1 MRANTI
7 QAQITSLQNQ
17 LSKYTIEDTQ
27 HLTGVVIRLEGKKKT
42 LIDYMLDGTITKEDY
57 KLKMAEIDNELNN
70 TKTLIQDI
78 QSNNTTT
85 KYEVQRLKE
94 LKHKVLKTAIN
105 KQYDFKTVCKMIK
118 QIIVN
123 YNILTI
129 VIEINSVEYV
139 DEVNI

>member
-27 HLTGVVIRLEGKKKT
+27 HLTKSIILLEGKKKT
-42 LIDYMLDGTITKEDY
+42 LIDYMLEGTISKEDY

-85 KYEVQRLKE
+85 NMRYR
-94 LKHKVLKTAIN
+94 
-105 KQYDFKTVCKMIK
+105 D
-118 QIIVN
+118 
-123 YNILTI
+123 
-129 VIEINSVEYV
+129 
-139 DEVNI
+139 

>member
-7 QAQITSLQNQ
+7 QAEIVALQNQ

-42 LIDYMLDGTITKEDY
+42 LIDYMLEGTISKEDY
-57 KLKMAEIDNELNN
+57 KLKMAELDNELNN

-85 KYEVQRLKE
+85 NTRCR
-94 LKHKVLKTAIN
+94 
-105 KQYDFKTVCKMIK
+105 D
-118 QIIVN
+118 
-123 YNILTI
+123 
-129 VIEINSVEYV
+129 
-139 DEVNI
+139 